1 MHTQRDVTA
10 PRGIIAMAGGMFGFI
25 APTIVMDIAIMSTCG
40 GSSADILREAAR
52 TVPAGTGFIGST
64 TVGICE
70 RRGPAKERAPP
81 AGPQIRNPHHQPA
94 LSVQADNNKK

>member
-10 PRGIIAMAGGMFGFI
+10 PRGIIVMAGGMFGFI

-40 GSSADILREAAR
+40 ESSADILQAAAQ
-52 TVPAGTGFIGST
+52 TAVAGTGSIGST

-70 RRGPAKERAPP
+70 RRTPP
-81 AGPQIRNPHHQPA
+81 AGPQIRNPHHPPA
-94 LSVQADNNKK
+94 LNMQADNNKK